1 MTSETHE
8 TERTELIQTIE
19 DFLKPALHALEPEP
33 ATGVRG
39 RPRILPAV
47 ALWAGIL
54 VCVVRGFSSQLELW
68 RLLNAKGLWDF
79 PRFGVSDDAI
89 YTRLQ
94 HLDRDTFKRLF
105 AQVTQLVR
113 QRLPPQPNYLG
124 QLASF
129 ATGVYAL
136 DGTTLDKVCKHLPS
150 LRKRSEEVILP
161 GKLAA
166 VFDLRAQ
173 VWRTV
178 EFVADAQQNDKVAAR
193 TLLTGL
199 EAGSLLLADL
209 GYFAFEWFDD
219 LTRQGFFWVS
229 RLRAKTSFEVIHR
242 LYAAPG
248 VSDAIVWLGKYRA
261 DRAAY
266 AVRLVQLTQHGKTWM
281 YLTNVLDP
289 RLLPLSDIARLYARR
304 WDIERMFDL
313 VKTHLHLHLLW
324 SGHVTVIL
332 HQVWAVFT
340 VAQIILG
347 MRADIAA
354 RAQADLEEVSLD
366 LLIRWLPR
374 FAEDGQDPVQLIV
387 ERGRQVKIIR
397 PVHRVQ
403 LSLPDPAITDY
414 LSLPENAPLTRVPR
428 YANKD

>member
-1 MTSETHE
+1 
-8 TERTELIQTIE
+8 
-19 DFLKPALHALEPEP
+19 
-33 ATGVRG
+33 
-39 RPRILPAV
+39 
-47 ALWAGIL
+47 
-54 VCVVRGFSSQLELW
+54 
-68 RLLNAKGLWDF
+68 
-79 PRFGVSDDAI
+79 
-89 YTRLQ
+89 
-94 HLDRDTFKRLF
+94 
-105 AQVTQLVR
+105 
-113 QRLPPQPNYLG
+113 
-124 QLASF
+124 
-129 ATGVYAL
+129 
-136 DGTTLDKVCKHLPS
+136 
-150 LRKRSEEVILP
+150 VILP

-166 VFDLRAQ
+166 VFDVRAQ

-178 EFVADAQQNDKVAAR
+178 EFVDDAQQNDKVAAR
-193 TLLTGL
+193 TLLAGL
-199 EAGSLLLADL
+199 EVGSLLLADL

-266 AVRLVQLTQHGKTWM
+266 AVRLVQFTQHGKTWM

-289 RLLPLSDIARLYARR
+289 RLLPLADIARLYARR
-304 WDIERMFDL
+304 WDIERMFNL

-340 VAQIILG
+340 VAQVILG
-347 MRADIAA
+347 LRADIAA

-403 LSLPDPAITDY
+403 LSLPDPASTDY
-414 LSLPENAPLTRVPR
+414 EPLPENTALTRVPR